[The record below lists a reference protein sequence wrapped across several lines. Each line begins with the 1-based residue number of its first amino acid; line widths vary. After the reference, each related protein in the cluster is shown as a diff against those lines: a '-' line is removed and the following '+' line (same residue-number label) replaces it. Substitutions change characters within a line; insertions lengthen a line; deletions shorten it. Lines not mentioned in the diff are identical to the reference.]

1 MGEEIR
7 KEKVTPNGN
16 PAVVNPIKIGML
28 EQLQKGVTVPKSAPS
43 KLPFHP
49 FNPPNNTLVLSGGK
63 KSERTP

>member
-1 MGEEIR
+1 
-7 KEKVTPNGN
+7 
-16 PAVVNPIKIGML
+16 ML